1 MKRSFSVGRF
11 AKRRVIA
18 MRRFVRKRRIVTALV
33 ALVVLAGAAYGVKWA
48 WGKVENRRSLAMVQM
63 AQGYLKEGKATEA
76 RMCLET
82 ALRLQPAQASA
93 LQTLARLQTQ
103 TGEAAAALQTWQKL
117 AETGKITLPDL
128 SIYASLAITQGDRA
142 LAERL
147 ANAVAA
153 GGGGALSHRLKAELL
168 LKQDNV
174 AGAEEELR
182 KAVAADATM
191 DSKAALMN
199 FLLERRWNAET
210 SPEIQS
216 LIGEMIDREDTLGLQ
231 ALLTA
236 ISRGF
241 VPADQLPARVEALR
255 RHPAASERGRLVADS
270 LAVRLNPSIKPSVVQ
285 NLVARNQNAP
295 LEERTLALAWLLENA
310 APAEGV
316 HLITREEAL
325 TNARSFLVWID
336 ALSAAG
342 DRGRVLEILD
352 AENLPVSKTTRRL
365 FRGRTLAFSGRQ
377 PEADAEFQ
385 SAFDESRVQGG
396 DVFLETLS
404 YLNLA
409 GRQDLFEEGAAIA
422 LEDPSKAV
430 SSFRRLLP
438 SVMTARDASRTRRIY
453 AIAARSPALS
463 QDLTLQ
469 NDISFLDLLLGN
481 PVDPREIA
489 FRSEA
494 NPRDFSLRA
503 THALAQ
509 LKAGRAKDALQTL
522 EDCEPD
528 VHVATLPPHHK
539 AIVACALAANGK
551 RQEALSIM
559 GTVPP
564 TGLSVQEVAFVQSF
578 LTEPSPTPSPTPA
591 ETPKKKAPKKK

>member
-1 MKRSFSVGRF
+1 MVRF

-18 MRRFVRKRRIVTALV
+18 MRRFVQKRRLTTAL
-33 ALVVLAGAAYGVKWA
+33 AAVVLLGGAAYGGKWV
-48 WGKVENRRSLAMVQM
+48 WEKIENRRSLAMVRM
-63 AQGYLKEGKATEA
+63 AQGYLDKGKASEA

-82 ALRLQPAQASA
+82 ALRLRPDQTSA
-93 LQTLARLQTQ
+93 LQILARLQTQ

-117 AETGKITLPDL
+117 AESGKLTLPDL
-128 SIYASLAITQGDRA
+128 SIYASLAATQGDRA

-153 GGGGALSHRLKAELL
+153 GGGGALSHRLKAGLL
-168 LKQDNV
+168 LKQDNP

-182 KAVAADATM
+182 KAVAADSTLE
-191 DSKAALMN
+191 SKAALMN

-210 SPEIQS
+210 APEIQS
-216 LIGEMIDREDTLGLQ
+216 LLSEMIDREDALGLQ

-241 VPADQLPARVEALR
+241 VPSDQLPARVEALR

-270 LAVRLNPSIKPSVVQ
+270 LAVRLNPSSKPLVVQ
-285 NLVARNQNAP
+285 NLVTRNQNAS
-295 LEERTLALAWLLENA
+295 LEDRTMALAWLLENG

-316 HLITREEAL
+316 DLISREEAV

-342 DRGRVLEILD
+342 DRGLVLETLEG
-352 AENLPVSKTTRRL
+352 ENLPISKTTRRL

-385 SAFDESRVQGG
+385 AAFDESRSQGG
-396 DVFLETLS
+396 DVFLETLN

-409 GRQDLFEEGAAIA
+409 GRQDLFEKGAVIA
-422 LEDPSKAV
+422 LEDPSQAATN
-430 SSFRRLLP
+430 FRRLLP
-438 SVMTARDASRTRRIY
+438 SVMTARDAARTRRIY
-453 AIAARSPALS
+453 AIAARSPALG

-469 NDISFLDLLLGN
+469 NDISFLDLLLGTA
-481 PVDPREIA
+481 VDPREIA

-522 EDCEPD
+522 ESCEPD

-539 AIVACALAANGK
+539 TIVACALAANGK
-551 RQEALSIM
+551 RQEALAIM
-559 GTVPP
+559 STVPP
-564 TGLSVQEVAFVQSF
+564 AALSVQEVAFVQSF
-578 LTEPSPTPSPTPA
+578 VAEPSPTPSPTPV